1 MRAVRGPVGTALV
14 GTALGGTALGG
25 TALGGTAARRRTHTL
40 AAVR

>member
-1 MRAVRGPVGTALV
+1 MRAVRGPGTALV

-25 TALGGTAARRRTHTL
+25 TALGGTAARRRTHAL